1 MSIRFIA
8 VKCPQ
13 CEADLSIEEG
23 RPFAFCTYCGTKVII
38 KDENEHIYRNIDE
51 ARIKESETER
61 IVRLR
66 ELELEEKE
74 KTHERKT
81 KMISYGIALAFVLIG
96 SLICIVSI
104 NGIWGILIGGY
115 IALFTYSKNRKRSD
129 ET

>member
-1 MSIRFIA
+1 M
-8 VKCPQ
+8 
-13 CEADLSIEEG
+13 
-23 RPFAFCTYCGTKVII
+23 I

-81 KMISYGIALAFVLIG
+81 KMIAYGIALAFVLIG

>member
-23 RPFAFCTYCGTKVII
+23 RPFAFCTYCGTKVMV

>member
-13 CEADLSIEEG
+13 CDADLSIEEG
-23 RPFAFCTYCGTKVII
+23 RTFAFCSYCGAKVII

-61 IVRLR
+61 IIRLR

-74 KTHERKT
+74 RLHGRKT
-81 KMISYGIALAFVLIG
+81 KMIVYVIALIFTAIG
-96 SLICIVSI
+96 ALVCIVSI

-115 IALFTYSKNRKRSD
+115 IALFAYSKNRKKEED
-129 ET
+129 T

>member
-74 KTHERKT
+74 KTHKRKT
-81 KMISYGIALAFVLIG
+81 KMIAYGIALAFVLVG

-115 IALFTYSKNRKRSD
+115 IALFTYSKNRKRSG

>member
-23 RPFAFCTYCGTKVII
+23 RPFAFCTYCGTKVMI

-81 KMISYGIALAFVLIG
+81 KMIAYGIALAFVLIG

>member
-81 KMISYGIALAFVLIG
+81 KMIAYGIALAFVLIG

>member
-81 KMISYGIALAFVLIG
+81 KMIAYGIALTFVLVG

>member
-23 RPFAFCTYCGTKVII
+23 RPFAFCTYCGTKVMI

-81 KMISYGIALAFVLIG
+81 KMIAYGIALAFVLIG

-115 IALFTYSKNRKRSD
+115 IVLFTYSKNRKRSD

>member
-13 CEADLSIEEG
+13 CEVDLSIEEG
-23 RPFAFCTYCGTKVII
+23 RPFAFCTYCGTKVMI

-81 KMISYGIALAFVLIG
+81 KMIAYGIALAFVLIG